1 MQAVKKLHERDLGS
15 LNFTAGQTSTLE
27 LPRNYSLDK
36 LKFRLATTLFR
47 IAGASAG
54 APMDLESVAQLVDK
68 IEIRKNGR
76 EVLKAIDFETLCRL
90 CELRY
95 GTPMTNRRI
104 ISGSGAAVT
113 TEWDGFAAVT
123 TGANAIEFELLA
135 WLDFGM
141 PNSIRRNDSLLDTTW
156 RGGITTLDLVVT
168 WGQLDDVMTS
178 AYNPVSAGVGADVTP
193 VLQVSTDEY
202 IDPDAVPGEYIEF
215 REYGIRKV
223 VTADNPKFQHR
234 FNIGNR
240 FRSFIIKTH
249 SDDVQRNDILNNVQI
264 KSGSDIY
271 KNRDATQLRQENK
284 TELHLET
291 MPTGYYLLEFC
302 KDGHLSRAVNTIGM
316 SDLTCEM
323 DVSLQGTTCIIEIF
337 PAELVRVP
345 VTAVR

>member
-27 LPRNYSLDK
+27 LPRNYSLDR
-36 LKFRLATTLFR
+36 LKFRLAATLFR
-47 IAGASAG
+47 AAGATAG
-54 APMDLESVAQLVDK
+54 APMDLGSIAQLVNK

-76 EVLKAIDFETLCRL
+76 EVLKAIDFATLCRA
-90 CELRY
+90 CEMRY
-95 GTPMTNRRI
+95 GTPMTNLRH
-104 ISGSGAAVT
+104 ISGTGAVVT
-113 TEWDGFAAVT
+113 TEWDGFVAVT
-123 TGANAIEFELLA
+123 TGANAIEFQINA

-168 WGQLDDVMTS
+168 WGQYDDVMTG
-178 AYNPVSAGVGADVTP
+178 AYDPAAGGVDADVAP

-234 FNIGNR
+234 LNIGNR

-249 SDDVQRNDILNNVQI
+249 SDDVLRDDIMNNVMV
-264 KSGSDIY
+264 KSGSDVY
-271 KNRDATQLRQENK
+271 KNRDAVMLRQENK
-284 TELHLET
+284 AELQLET
-291 MPTGYYLLEFC
+291 MPCGYYLLEFC
-302 KDGHLSRAVNTIGM
+302 KDGHLSRAVNTVGL
-316 SDLTCEM
+316 SDLTIEM

-345 VTAVR
+345 VNAIR